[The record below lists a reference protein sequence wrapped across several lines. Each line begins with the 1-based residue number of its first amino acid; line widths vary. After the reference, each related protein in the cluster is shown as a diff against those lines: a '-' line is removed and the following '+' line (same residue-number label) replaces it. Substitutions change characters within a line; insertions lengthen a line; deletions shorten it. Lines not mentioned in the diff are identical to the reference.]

1 MAETPTEVAVA
12 RFDGEGTAVRSYAE
26 AKERSRKEAPW
37 MAKVGFVEHHHNG
50 RLVLRGAFAGH
61 YLDVDESDSVSQSGA
76 AEGAVGGGLVGV
88 LLGPPGMA
96 VGLVLGGLIGAYGGH
111 SPEVETEPDM
121 LAGRL
126 REAVPRSSSAVV
138 LVAGATDVDEMVAA
152 LEGHAD
158 GLLRRTLTPHET
170 AELEASLSSAP

>member
-96 VGLVLGGLIGAYGGH
+96 VGLVLGSLSAH
-111 SPEVETEPDM
+111 TAATPPKWRPSPTCW
-121 LAGRL
+121 LAVCVKRYHAP
-126 REAVPRSSSAVV
+126 RRRSSWSRARPTWMRWWPPWRVTRT
-138 LVAGATDVDEMVAA
+138 ACSGERS
-152 LEGHAD
+152 
-158 GLLRRTLTPHET
+158 RRTRRR
-170 AELEASLSSAP
+170 SSRPR